1 MIKLVQSFQNATV
14 PAWWHVRIPTVGL
27 KGKHGKKNV
36 AAVLSMGFFEDNLP

>member
-1 MIKLVQSFQNATV
+1 MSKTFGYPQKSQKF
-14 PAWWHVRIPTVGL
+14 TVGL